1 MKLRFLAGAM
11 ALAFAISPLTAFAGD
26 SGQAT
31 VTIPWGDWLG
41 SLLTASATIVV
52 SLIGLVVHRFLPP
65 ALSSLITDSVINKAV
80 DYAIATTSGAIHGK
94 EASIGVTNELIA
106 VTANWIIAN
115 EPKIAD
121 WAGDN
126 LRPLI
131 VARLAA
137 VGVVPAGASAST
149 LRLQPQAGGTGS

>member
-1 MKLRFLAGAM
+1 MKHRVLAAL
-11 ALAFAISPLTAFAGD
+11 ALAFALSPLTAFAAD
-26 SGQAT
+26 LAPAT

-41 SLLTASATIVV
+41 SLLTASATVVV
-52 SLIGLVVHRFLPP
+52 SIIGFIVHRFLPP

-80 DYAIATTSGAIHGK
+80 DYAIATTRDAIHGK
-94 EASIGVTNELIA
+94 EASIGVTNQLIA
-106 VTANWIIAN
+106 AAANWIIAN

-126 LRPLI
+126 LCPLI

-137 VGVVPAGASAST
+137 VGVVPADASAST
-149 LRLQPQAGGTGS
+149 LRLQTPAVGAAS